1 MTAAKTFL
9 WICAISLLSAFIIAV
24 LPWHAIMSWFSYIGI
39 PTPDAHPLTE
49 FMFRICFALLGTIG
63 IFFVILARNPLAYGP
78 MLKLAAYG
86 LIIWGLISCSGGIYY
101 SFPAITYVGD
111 LVFCLV
117 AGVYLIAF
125 QRKQGQ

>member
-9 WICAISLLSAFIIAV
+9 WICAIGLLASFILAV
-24 LPWHAIMSWFSYIGI
+24 LPWQALMSWFEQLGI
-39 PTPDAHPLTE
+39 QAPERYPLTE
-49 FMFRICFALLGTIG
+49 FMFRVCFGLLGTIG

-86 LIIWGLISCSGGIYY
+86 LIVWGLISCSGGIYY

-111 LVFCLV
+111 LVFCV
-117 AGVYLIAF
+117 IAGVYLIAF
-125 QRKQGQ
+125 QRKQGR